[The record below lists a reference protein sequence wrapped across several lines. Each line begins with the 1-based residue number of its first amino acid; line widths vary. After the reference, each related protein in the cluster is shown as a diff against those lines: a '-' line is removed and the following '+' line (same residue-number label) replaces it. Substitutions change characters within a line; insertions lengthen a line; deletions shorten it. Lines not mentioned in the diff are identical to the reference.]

1 MPRTLIVFYR
11 EPTGEVP
18 VLDWLGKLRKT
29 NRRAYETCVASVERL
44 AIFGH
49 ELRRPPPGLLWGG
62 VHELRIRKGAG
73 ELPDSVFLS
82 RARPGDS
89 GTRNHQNG
97 CRAGR
102 GDREMR
108 SPQAGVRIGPGG
120 ALLFGGRRFLMAK
133 TKDAL
138 KILERVTGGN
148 PAVRR
153 GITNAHVNLDV
164 AQMIYDA
171 RTRAGMSQRQLA
183 ELVGSRQSVIAR
195 LEDADYE
202 GHSLT
207 MLQRIGTA
215 LGQRLELRFV
225 NVSRHGP
232 RRAKA
237 VTNSGRV
244 RQRA

>member
-1 MPRTLIVFYR
+1 
-11 EPTGEVP
+11 
-18 VLDWLGKLRKT
+18 
-29 NRRAYETCVASVERL
+29 
-44 AIFGH
+44 
-49 ELRRPPPGLLWGG
+49 
-62 VHELRIRKGAG
+62 
-73 ELPDSVFLS
+73 
-82 RARPGDS
+82 
-89 GTRNHQNG
+89 
-97 CRAGR
+97 
-102 GDREMR
+102 
-108 SPQAGVRIGPGG
+108 
-120 ALLFGGRRFLMAK
+120 MAK

-148 PAVRR
+148 PVVRR

-183 ELVGSRQSVIAR
+183 ELAGSRQSVIAR

-207 MLQRIGTA
+207 MLQRIGSA

-244 RQRA
+244 RRRA